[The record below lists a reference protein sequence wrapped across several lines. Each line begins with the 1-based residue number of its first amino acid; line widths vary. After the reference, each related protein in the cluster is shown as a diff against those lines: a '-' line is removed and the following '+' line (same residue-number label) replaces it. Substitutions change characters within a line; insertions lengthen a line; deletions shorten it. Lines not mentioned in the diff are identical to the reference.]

1 MEADTKAGEKN
12 FRHQLKMLWPNK
24 VEKILN
30 KSPTTVI
37 CPLSSRQVKYLK
49 FSAGDAYISV

>member
-30 KSPTTVI
+30 KSPTTDMI
-37 CPLSSRQVKYLK
+37 PLK
-49 FSAGDAYISV
+49 